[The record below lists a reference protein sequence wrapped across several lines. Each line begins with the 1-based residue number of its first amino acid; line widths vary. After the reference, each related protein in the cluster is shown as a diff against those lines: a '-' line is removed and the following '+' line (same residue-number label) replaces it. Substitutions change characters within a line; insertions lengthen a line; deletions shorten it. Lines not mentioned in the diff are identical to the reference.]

1 MARAGLI
8 LSFQIS
14 QQYLTKI
21 KRLMATIA
29 MIESSL
35 NKSLLTCQIPTPHRI
50 VIQNYHFGQK
60 KSGVEAPRRS
70 LENKQ
75 FNLALDMAT

>member
-8 LSFQIS
+8 LSLQIS

-21 KRLMATIA
+21 KRLMATTA
-29 MIESSL
+29 MIEASL

-60 KSGVEAPRRS
+60 KSGAEAPRRS
-70 LENKQ
+70 LENEW
-75 FNLALDMAT
+75 FNLTLDMAA